1 LDEFDMGEEASDDG
15 LEIRLDFEQIGEIE
29 F

>member
-1 LDEFDMGEEASDDG
+1 MEEYI
-15 LEIRLDFEQIGEIE
+15 EIKETDINLDFEQIGEIE